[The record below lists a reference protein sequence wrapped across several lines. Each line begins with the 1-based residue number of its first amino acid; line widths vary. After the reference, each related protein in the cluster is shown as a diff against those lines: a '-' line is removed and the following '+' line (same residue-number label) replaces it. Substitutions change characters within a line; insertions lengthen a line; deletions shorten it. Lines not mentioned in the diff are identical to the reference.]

1 MNFRG
6 GLALIKKSLLG
17 YMSSRGFFWTLSVA
31 WMMGPLIY
39 LFVWIT
45 AAGQGTIKGF
55 NRDDFVFY
63 YLVLILVN
71 QLTYPTSNWTIG
83 EGIRNGTI
91 ATWLLRPIPTIFEA
105 IASDIAVKIVCMPFV
120 LVIAVGLALFLSI
133 SIHIPAITILIFLFS
148 LAMAQILRFIF
159 AYVMALMAFWT
170 QRIDALLDLSGL
182 MVFLFAGQVAPT
194 MLLPGILKNAALVLP
209 FRYMLGFPIE
219 VLMGKL
225 DRPELITGLIIQAV
239 WVVCLLVLH
248 WIVWQRGL
256 RKFSSIGG

>member
-6 GLALIKKSLLG
+6 GLALIKKSLLS

-45 AAGQGTIKGF
+45 AAGSGTIKGF
-55 NRDDFVFY
+55 DRADFVFY

-120 LVIAVGLALFLSI
+120 LVLTVGLSLFLRI
-133 SIHIPAITILIFLFS
+133 SFRIPATTVLIFIGS
-148 LAMAQILRFIF
+148 LLLAQIVRFMF
-159 AYVMALMAFWT
+159 AYLAALMAFWT
-170 QRIDALLDLSGL
+170 QRIDAFLDLTGL
-182 MVFLFAGQVAPT
+182 LVFLFAGQVAPT
-194 MLLPGILKNAALVLP
+194 LLLPGILRKAALVLP

-225 DRPELITGLIIQAV
+225 TQAELLSGLIIQSV
-239 WVVCLLVLH
+239 WVVALLLLH
-248 WIVWQRGL
+248 QVVWQKGL
-256 RKFSSIGG
+256 KKFSSLGG